1 MIPGDVIAVRA
12 FLMVSVEQ
20 YPPALSSSLTREVE

>member
-20 YPPALSSSLTREVE
+20 YAALSISLTREVE